1 MLPGAGQWSGGPVT
15 SQVLAATHPR
25 RCHPGRASVGIQGGP
40 AVLSTTGKVYR
51 CSEGKGRGRQ
61 CSKSQPSVFSH
72 LLVLLFRHS
81 CASPPSWH
89 PADKVLPELIEPY
102 ELRAAKLREFLEDV
116 KPSLC
121 YDIVPLA
128 DPFGPA
134 VTDPNL
140 QCLVVSEETHRGG
153 EAVNRKRLENVIP
166 TLEPGG
172 LPPPAFSP
180 CLILPGGKFGLDL
193 PLLSAALSWLTALG
207 APFSH

>member
-1 MLPGAGQWSGGPVT
+1 MT
-15 SQVLAATHPR
+15 REVLAATHPR
-25 RCHPGRASVGIQGGP
+25 RCHPGRVSLGIQWGP
-40 AVLSTTGKVYR
+40 SVLSTTSDVYR

-61 CSKSQPSVFSH
+61 RSKSQPGVFSR

-89 PADKVLPELIEPY
+89 AADKVLPELIEPY

-128 DPFGPA
+128 DPFGPS
-134 VTDPNL
+134 VTDPDL
-140 QCLVVSEETHRGG
+140 QCLVVSEETRRGG

-166 TLEPGG
+166 TLKPGG
-172 LPPPAFSP
+172 LPLPSLSP
-180 CLILPGGKFGLDL
+180 CLTLPGGKFG
-193 PLLSAALSWLTALG
+193 PIC
-207 APFSH
+207 PFPVLRSHG